1 MWRPPLSTSPTGT
14 IRERPRCLYE
24 LRCTLIAT
32 EERILAGST
41 IYPFVMAPLLVVMA
55 TYTVLERDNGEVLF
69 P

>member
-1 MWRPPLSTSPTGT
+1 M
-14 IRERPRCLYE
+14 
-24 LRCTLIAT
+24 IAT